1 MQNHESF
8 TLQQGCPG
16 LARKEAELAWGRR
29 PGLPDWDLAA
39 RLEKVF
45 GVCEA
50 LGTEGPGTRG
60 IAKVKLT
67 MEDDRRCAMRQGIGS
82 SSTGF
87 AQSSID
93 SKFNGK
99 EGCREWIAAALET

>member
-1 MQNHESF
+1 
-8 TLQQGCPG
+8 
-16 LARKEAELAWGRR
+16 
-29 PGLPDWDLAA
+29 
-39 RLEKVF
+39 
-45 GVCEA
+45 
-50 LGTEGPGTRG
+50 
-60 IAKVKLT
+60 
-67 MEDDRRCAMRQGIGS
+67 MRQGIGS